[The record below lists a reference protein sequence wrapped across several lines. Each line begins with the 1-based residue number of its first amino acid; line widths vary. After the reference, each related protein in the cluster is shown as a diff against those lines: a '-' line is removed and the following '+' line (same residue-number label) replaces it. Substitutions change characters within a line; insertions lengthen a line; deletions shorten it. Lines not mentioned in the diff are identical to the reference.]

1 MINKYLDWTIFH
13 EIRPMMVEVIPE
25 VGADITAKANLSDIC
40 FDKFGMDLLRPKLE
54 ERFSIL
60 ISNEELDGFKTVDDI
75 VKFVRNRSK
84 DL

>member
-13 EIRPMMVEVIPE
+13 EIRPMMIEVIPE
-25 VGADITAKANLSDIC
+25 MKNNINANAVLADIC

-60 ISNEELDGFKTVDDI
+60 ISDSELDSFKTVADI
-75 VKFVRNRSK
+75 VKFVRSRSK
-84 DL
+84 KL